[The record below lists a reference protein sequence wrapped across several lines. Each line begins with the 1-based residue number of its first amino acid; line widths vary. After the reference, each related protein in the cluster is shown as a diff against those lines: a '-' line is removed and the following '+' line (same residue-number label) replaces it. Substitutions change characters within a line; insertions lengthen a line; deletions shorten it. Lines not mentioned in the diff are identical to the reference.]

1 MRPSLQIKIH
11 LNLFKGSGA
20 HSLIQACSFWAV
32 PSPPLEKHMRWGPR
46 IGRDLSC
53 RDLKRRD
60 WRCALAGEI
69 CSSGTYLTGLGSSV
83 IHSDFALQDFRGALS
98 VTRTHFLCLEDD
110 AFSWESV
117 SWGRVLPRPGR
128 FPMVQRQKHRSV
140 GESPQDLLVHVGEA
154 SAHC

>member
-1 MRPSLQIKIH
+1 
-11 LNLFKGSGA
+11 
-20 HSLIQACSFWAV
+20 
-32 PSPPLEKHMRWGPR
+32 MRWGPR

-83 IHSDFALQDFRGALS
+83 IRNDFALQDFGGGLG
-98 VTRTHFLCLEDD
+98 VMRTHFLCLEDD

-128 FPMVQRQKHRSV
+128 FPMVQRQKRRGV
-140 GESPQDLLVHVGEA
+140 GESLQDLLAHVGEA